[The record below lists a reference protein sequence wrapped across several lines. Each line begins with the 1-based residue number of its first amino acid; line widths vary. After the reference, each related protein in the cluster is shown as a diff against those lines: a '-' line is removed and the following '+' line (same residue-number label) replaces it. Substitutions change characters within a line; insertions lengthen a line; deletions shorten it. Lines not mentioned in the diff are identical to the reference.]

1 MNCKYISTVIE
12 DLYLCKGK
20 NCLLWNELH
29 LIIFNPVS
37 LYHIQQIKFVLLNKL
52 SVLEIQSLNITLD
65 IVDFII
71 EHTVSYTLL
80 TYISDMQ
87 FLLELIHY
95 VNKSNDKFLQYKLLY
110 LIVKWRKQFKNNIF
124 PITTFENL
132 YCGLLSKGIIFPK
145 ENHSSCKKIHTFSN
159 GIKKLV
165 NKITTELKHKHHYSK
180 LIEENNGNNNSNNF

>member
-1 MNCKYISTVIE
+1 M
-12 DLYLCKGK
+12 
-20 NCLLWNELH
+20 
-29 LIIFNPVS
+29 
-37 LYHIQQIKFVLLNKL
+37 LLNKL

-80 TYISDMQ
+80 KYISDMQ

-95 VNKSNDKFLQYKLLY
+95 VNESNDKFLQNKLLY

-145 ENHSSCKKIHTFSN
+145 ENHSPCKKIHNFSN
-159 GIKKLV
+159 GIKKLL
-165 NKITTELKHKHHYSK
+165 NKITTELKHKHNYSK
-180 LIEENNGNNNSNNF
+180 LIEENNDNNNSNNF

>member
-1 MNCKYISTVIE
+1 
-12 DLYLCKGK
+12 
-20 NCLLWNELH
+20 
-29 LIIFNPVS
+29 
-37 LYHIQQIKFVLLNKL
+37 
-52 SVLEIQSLNITLD
+52 
-65 IVDFII
+65 
-71 EHTVSYTLL
+71 
-80 TYISDMQ
+80 MQ

-95 VNKSNDKFLQYKLLY
+95 VNESNDKFLQYKLLY

-145 ENHSSCKKIHTFSN
+145 ENHSPCKKIHTFSN

-180 LIEENNGNNNSNNF
+180 LIEENNDNNNSNNF